1 MLPKNSHSAPSSPR
15 RENADEVAVAALSF
29 LAADEE
35 RLSRFL
41 ALSGLDVGQLRAA
54 ASEEG
59 FLAGVL
65 AYLVSDEALLLD
77 FAASSGVKPEHVA
90 QAHIVL
96 NGTIDD

>member
-1 MLPKNSHSAPSSPR
+1 MLPKNTRTGPSSKP
-15 RENADEVAVAALSF
+15 RENAEAVAVAALSF

-41 ALSGLDVGQLRAA
+41 ALSGLDIGHLRAA
-54 ASEEG
+54 ASEDG

-65 AYLVSDEALLLD
+65 AYMVSDEALLLD
-77 FAASSGVKPEHVA
+77 FAASAGQKPEHIV

-96 NGTIDD
+96 NGTIDG